1 MNTSGVFPRLV
12 DSDPVYTFKTWA
24 DLLMDKLDGGTG
36 WSGLTLGTG
45 WTAVS
50 NYPLQ
55 VRKSG
60 KCVYIRGIVKF
71 TSGVYTNTI
80 TTLPARFRPT
90 GQNEFVQP
98 SIASSSRV
106 VVQPFVTPAGALSIP
121 AGSAYTT
128 GNMAANDNVVISGSW
143 LSDAT

>member
-36 WSGLTLGTG
+36 WTGLTLATG

-50 NYPLQ
+50 GYPLQ

-71 TSGVYTNTI
+71 TSGVYTSTI
-80 TTLPARFRPT
+80 TTLPAMFRPT
-90 GQNEFVQP
+90 GQSQFVQP
-98 SIASSSRV
+98 SIASTSRV
-106 VVQPFVTPAGALSIP
+106 VVQPFVTAAGVLSIP
-121 AGSAYTT
+121 GGSAYTT
-128 GNMAANDNVVISGSW
+128 GNMAANDSVVISGSW